1 VKNIV
6 RPWIS
11 TLSRARIL
19 LTIVYT
25 GVAALSIE
33 CAWKI
38 LSAEK
43 KGGRRVQ
50 IPDEYLCDQ
59 CGCLF
64 LLPNPGNVFC
74 PNCGGSQVRK
84 EKGYNELSDEDVY
97 VGMDH
102 STQKTDVIW

>member
-1 VKNIV
+1 L
-6 RPWIS
+6 
-11 TLSRARIL
+11 TQSRARIPS
-19 LTIVYT
+19 TIVST
-25 GVAALSIE
+25 GVAALSTG
-33 CAWKI
+33 CVWMT

-43 KGGRRVQ
+43 KGGRTVK

-64 LLPNPGNVFC
+64 LLPNPLDVFC

-84 EKGYNELSDEDVY
+84 EMGYNELSDEDVY

-102 STQKTDVIW
+102 KTQKSGVIW